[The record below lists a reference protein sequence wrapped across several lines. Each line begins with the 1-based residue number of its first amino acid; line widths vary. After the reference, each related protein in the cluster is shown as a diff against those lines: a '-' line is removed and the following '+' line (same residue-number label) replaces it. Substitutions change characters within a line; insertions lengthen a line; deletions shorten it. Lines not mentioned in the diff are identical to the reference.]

1 MKMSGPRLHTMN
13 PTGRFSDRA
22 SDYVK
27 YRPTYPAAAIDA
39 VLEGL
44 GPAGTLVA
52 ADVGAGT
59 GISSRLLAERG
70 VRVIAVE
77 PNRVMRDAAE
87 PHPLVEYR
95 DGTAEATGLAD
106 ASIGLVVCAQ
116 AFHWFEPAAALAEF
130 RRILCPAGRL
140 ALVWN
145 ERDDADALTAEYG
158 RLVREA
164 SENHPAEQRTEAAA
178 ALKTTRLFQGLRCT
192 TFRHQQ
198 RLDLSGLVGRALS
211 SSYVP
216 KSGPRR
222 DALLAALTDAHT
234 LFADGKGEVVMV
246 YETLV
251 YLATAVA

>member
-87 PHPLVEYR
+87 PHELVEWR
-95 DGTAEATGLAD
+95 DGRAEGTGLESSSLD
-106 ASIGLVVCAQ
+106 LVLCAQ
-116 AFHWFEPAAALAEF
+116 SFHWFEPAAALGE
-130 RRILCPAGRL
+130 L
-140 ALVWN
+140 ARV
-145 ERDDADALTAEYG
+145 
-158 RLVREA
+158 
-164 SENHPAEQRTEAAA
+164 
-178 ALKTTRLFQGLRCT
+178 LRP
-192 TFRHQQ
+192 
-198 RLDLSGLVGRALS
+198 GG
-211 SSYVP
+211 
-216 KSGPRR
+216 
-222 DALLAALTDAHT
+222 
-234 LFADGKGEVVMV
+234 
-246 YETLV
+246 
-251 YLATAVA
+251 